1 MMERIRM
8 GVGLSSLGFVDI
20 AVDIVVVVLAF
31 GIVIPAKEN
40 KYLHSGRSDCNSEQE
55 MDKMGRVKRCFK

>member
-20 AVDIVVVVLAF
+20 VVVVLAF
-31 GIVIPAKEN
+31 GIVIAAKEN